1 MTGKVH
7 MWMWFH
13 TAVGDRALF
22 ESWTITDGGSEL
34 LHSFL
39 LQEGNYHTLHPKG
52 GQNNNMGIALK

>member
-39 LQEGNYHTLHPKG
+39 LQ
-52 GQNNNMGIALK
+52 